1 MSNPSSARTSAADP
15 RKWWYAIGAIA
26 LVGLVIRIAYVLTV
40 GSDINLGADATWYQL
55 QAGIVAG
62 GSGYLNPQALLEG
75 GRVVPTAAFPPLW
88 PGLLALVHLAGPTS
102 REAFQIAGACVG
114 TVTVVLTGIL
124 GRRVANPAIAL
135 VGAAIVALS
144 PAMIAA
150 DGSLMS
156 DSLAVA
162 LIVVV
167 AILAS
172 TAAEQPSLARFA
184 MLGGALGLAMLARN
198 DTAIVGGIL
207 ACVAVG
213 GARALSTRDRLIRL
227 AVSTGIAVLFVA
239 PWAVR
244 NSVRFDAPVAAS
256 TNIGSLLEGANCDT
270 TYRGGRI
277 GMWDAACLIE
287 TKRGHRS
294 ESEAASAAVRRGAEF
309 ALDHPARA
317 VLVAPI
323 RVARAFGLWNPLS
336 QAPLEAEE
344 TRSETWQIVA
354 WGYALAMLLLATW
367 GFVMLAR
374 TNLRRMLPLIAM
386 VGGTV
391 AVIVISWGNPR
402 FRLSAEPALAIAA
415 ATAMVQIVGNRRRKE
430 RAAREDL

>member
-1 MSNPSSARTSAADP
+1 VAESR
-15 RKWWYAIGAIA
+15 RWWYAIGAIA
-26 LVGLVIRIAYVLTV
+26 LVGLVLRITYVLTV
-40 GSDINLGADATWYQL
+40 GADIDLGADATWYQL
-55 QAGIVAG
+55 QSGFISG

-88 PGLLALVHLAGPTS
+88 PGLLAIVDLAGPSS
-102 REAFQIAGACVG
+102 RVALQLTGACVG
-114 TVTVVLTGIL
+114 TTTVVLTGIL
-124 GRRVANPAIAL
+124 GRRVANPTVAL
-135 VGAAIVALS
+135 VGAGIVALS

-156 DSLAVA
+156 DSLGVA
-162 LIVVV
+162 LIVLV

-172 TAAEQPSLARFA
+172 TATERPSITRFA

-198 DTAIVGGIL
+198 DTALVGGL
-207 ACVAVG
+207 LVCVAVA
-213 GARALSTRDRLIRL
+213 GARAVSTRERFVRL
-227 AVSTGIAVLFVA
+227 AVSAGIALLLVT

-244 NSVRFDAPVAAS
+244 NSVRFETPVAGS
-256 TNIGSLLEGANCDT
+256 TNLGSLLEGANCDT

-277 GMWDAACLIE
+277 GMWDVSCLIE
-287 TKRGHRS
+287 TKRGGRS
-294 ESEAASAAVRRGAEF
+294 EADAASAAVRRGVEY

-344 TRSETWQIVA
+344 TRSEAWQIAA
-354 WGYALAMLLLATW
+354 WAYALAMLLLAIW
-367 GFVMLAR
+367 GFVTLAR
-374 TNLRRMLPLIAM
+374 ADLRRTLPLVAM
-386 VGGTV
+386 VAGTIV
-391 AVIVISWGNPR
+391 VIVFSWGNPR

-415 ATAMVQIVGNRRRKE
+415 AAAIVQITGSRWRRRQN
-430 RAAREDL
+430 AGAVV